1 MALLWFNPWSSSPYK
16 FYKAV
21 IKLTN
26 IIICKSSAE
35 KLSSLRIYPV
45 VDFLLIARLMYNN
58 CSADSRQLS
67 PHVKESNTVL
77 DSVFC
82 TVDSG
87 IQGTGFQYLSAE
99 LGFWIPIVSGVPDF
113 KTWDFRFHKQNFPR
127 FRNPDSLTWSEQL
140 GWYPNQ
146 SPQLPTKKF
155 IWEYNLRRICSM
167 MIFWWPGA

>member
-1 MALLWFNPWSSSPYK
+1 MDWELLPVAPLYAHVRAYCSHVNNVCSHVTVKRACLLSSHPWLLPSFLPSSQMALLWFNPWSSSPYK

-58 CSADSRQLS
+58 CGADSRQPS
-67 PHVKESNTVL
+67 PHVGESKTVL
-77 DSVFC
+77 DSGFR

-99 LGFWIPIVSGVPDF
+99 LGFWIPIVSGVLDF
-113 KTWDFRFHKQNFPR
+113 KT
-127 FRNPDSLTWSEQL
+127 
-140 GWYPNQ
+140 
-146 SPQLPTKKF
+146 
-155 IWEYNLRRICSM
+155 
-167 MIFWWPGA
+167 

>member
-1 MALLWFNPWSSSPYK
+1 MFTCYCKEGMSVVLSSLTPSFLPSFLPSSQMALLWFNPWSSSPYK

-45 VDFLLIARLMYNN
+45 VDFLLIARLMYDN
-58 CSADSRQLS
+58 CGADSRQLS
-67 PHVKESNTVL
+67 PHVGESKTVL
-77 DSVFC
+77 DSGFR

-99 LGFWIPIVSGVPDF
+99 LGFWIPIVSGVLDF
-113 KTWDFRFHKQNFPR
+113 KT
-127 FRNPDSLTWSEQL
+127 
-140 GWYPNQ
+140 
-146 SPQLPTKKF
+146 
-155 IWEYNLRRICSM
+155 
-167 MIFWWPGA
+167 